1 MMRMKKW
8 LYGLL
13 VVFLAAC
20 SNEIPEQQPAKRSG
34 RTVLAYLI
42 SNNQAG
48 SLETYLQDNVV
59 DMYTA
64 LGNMKESCTLLVFY
78 RPKVNGSPLDNPT
91 LMSFYTDGRGNV
103 NNQPALTGENLT
115 FEGICQVAQKKQ
127 YTMNSQIATDP
138 TMMKE
143 VFKDMQTA
151 APSES
156 YGVIFG
162 SHGTGWMQGNSVKTK
177 AFGDD
182 NGYHIDIPDLAEALK
197 NSFTQKLDFVL
208 FDACMMGTAEVCY
221 ELKDIASHCVA
232 SVMETPV
239 YGFPYAQI
247 LPYLYADSIDYSA
260 VCHEFISFN
269 KTNNLWGTCAAVD
282 CSQMDNLA
290 EAVKAKL
297 LEWEEALPS
306 VSMGNVQQ
314 YGVNSYKYF
323 SYDVLDFFRELGRKS
338 GVAETDLN
346 TEVASVQTALNQAVI
361 AKECLSGP
369 EYEFDG
375 LTVDDARFCGIG
387 MYIPGEYNPY
397 VTNGS
402 NPSWSS
408 WNTYYEKSIAWYRA
422 AGWDTLN

>member
-1 MMRMKKW
+1 MRTMKKW
-8 LYGLL
+8 IYCLL

-42 SNNQAG
+42 SNNQAR

-115 FEGICQVAQKKQ
+115 FEGVCQVAQKKQ
-127 YTMNSQIATDP
+127 YTMSSQIATDP
-138 TMMKE
+138 TVMEE

-151 APSES
+151 APSDS

-162 SHGTGWMQGNSVKTK
+162 SHGTGWIKGNSVQTK

-182 NGYHIDIPDLAEALK
+182 SGYHIDIPDLANVLK
-197 NSFTQKLDFVL
+197 NSFTDKLDFVL
-208 FDACMMGTAEVCY
+208 FDACMMGTTEVGY

-232 SVMETPV
+232 SVMETPL

-282 CSQMDNLA
+282 CSQMENLA
-290 EAVKAKL
+290 EAVKSKL
-297 LEWEEALPS
+297 TEWEDALPS
-306 VSMGNVQQ
+306 VSMENVQQ
-314 YGVNSYKYF
+314 YGVGSYRYF

-338 GVAETDLN
+338 GVADTDLN
-346 TEVASVQTALNQAVI
+346 TEIASVQTALNQAVI
-361 AKECLSGP
+361 AKECIPNPPSV
-369 EYEFDG
+369 YSDFK
-375 LTVDDARFCGIG
+375 VDDTRFCGIG
-387 MYIPGEYNPY
+387 MYILEAYNPY
-397 VTNGS
+397 VTS
-402 NPSWSS
+402 KTS
-408 WNTYYEKSIAWYRA
+408 WNTYYESSIAWYRA

>member
-1 MMRMKKW
+1 MRGMKKW
-8 LYGLL
+8 VYGLL
-13 VVFLAAC
+13 VVLLAAC

-42 SNNQAG
+42 SNNRAG
-48 SLETYLQDNVV
+48 SLDTYLRNNVI

-78 RPKVNGSPLDNPT
+78 RPYTNDAPLSNPT

-103 NNQPALTGENLT
+103 NNQPALTGTNLT
-115 FEGICQVAQKKQ
+115 FESICQVAEKKE
-127 YTMNSQIATDP
+127 YTMNSQIATNP
-138 TMMKE
+138 TMMEE

-151 APSES
+151 APSDS
-156 YGVIFG
+156 YGVILG
-162 SHGTGWMQGNSVKTK
+162 SHASGWMKGNSVPTK

-182 NGYHIDIPDLAEALK
+182 NGYNIDIPNLAEVLK
-197 NSFTQKLDFVL
+197 NSFTKKLDFVL

-221 ELKDIASHCVA
+221 ELKDVTSHCVA
-232 SVMETPV
+232 SVLETPV
-239 YGFPYAQI
+239 YGFPYDQV
-247 LPYLYADSIDYSA
+247 LPYLYADSVDYSA

-297 LEWEEALPS
+297 LEWKEALPS
-306 VSMGNVQQ
+306 VSMENVQQ
-314 YGVNSYKYF
+314 YGVNSYQYF

-346 TEVASVQTALNQAVI
+346 TGIASVQTALNQAVI
-361 AKECLSGP
+361 AKECLAGP

-375 LTVDDARFCGIG
+375 LIVDDARFCGIG
-387 MYIPGEYNPY
+387 MYIPGEYNRY
-397 VTNGS
+397 VTNKT
-402 NPSWSS
+402 SWDS
-408 WNTYYEKSIAWYRA
+408 YYTQSIAWYRA
-422 AGWDTLN
+422 AGWDALN

>member
-1 MMRMKKW
+1 MRTMKKW
-8 LYGLL
+8 IYCLL

-42 SNNQAG
+42 SNNSRNSV
-48 SLETYLQDNVV
+48 SLDTYLRDNVI

-78 RPKVNGSPLDNPT
+78 RPYVNDTPLGNPT

-103 NNQPALTGENLT
+103 NNQPALTGTNLT
-115 FEGICQVAQKKQ
+115 FESICQVAEKKE

-138 TMMKE
+138 TVMEE

-151 APSES
+151 APSDS
-156 YGVIFG
+156 YGVILG
-162 SHGTGWMQGNSVKTK
+162 SHAGGWMKGNSVKTK

-182 NGYHIDIPDLAEALK
+182 NGYNIDIPDLAEVLK
-197 NSFTQKLDFVL
+197 NSFTKKLDFVL

-221 ELKDIASHCVA
+221 ELKDVTSHCVA
-232 SVMETPV
+232 SVQETYV
-239 YGFPYAQI
+239 DGFPYDQV

-260 VCHEFISFN
+260 VCHEFISYN
-269 KTNNLWGTCAAVD
+269 KTKGVWGTCAAVD
-282 CSQMDNLA
+282 CTQMENLA
-290 EAVKAKL
+290 EAVKAQL
-297 LEWEEALPS
+297 LKWEEALPS
-306 VSMGNVQQ
+306 VTLDNLHVQQ
-314 YGVNSYKYF
+314 YGVGSYQYF

-338 GVAETDLN
+338 GVNEADL
-346 TEVASVQTALNQAVI
+346 TLEIASVQTALNQAVV
-361 AKECLSGP
+361 AKECLAGP

-375 LTVDDARFCGIG
+375 LTIDDTRFCGIG
-387 MYIPGEYNPY
+387 MYIPEAYNPY
-397 VTNGS
+397 VTS
-402 NPSWSS
+402 KTS

>member
-1 MMRMKKW
+1 MRWMKKW
-8 LYGLL
+8 VYGLL
-13 VVFLAAC
+13 VVCLAAC

-48 SLETYLQDNVV
+48 SLDTYLRNNVI

-78 RPKVNGSPLDNPT
+78 RPYVNDTPLGNPT

-103 NNQPALTGENLT
+103 NSQPALTGTNLS
-115 FEGICQVAQKKQ
+115 FESICQVAEKKE

-138 TMMKE
+138 TVMEE
-143 VFKDMQTA
+143 VFKDMQTV
-151 APSES
+151 APSDS

-162 SHGTGWMQGNSVKTK
+162 SHGTGWMKGNSVLTK

-182 NGYHIDIPDLAEALK
+182 SGYNIDIPDLANALK
-197 NSFTQKLDFVL
+197 NSFTKKLDFVL
-208 FDACMMGTAEVCY
+208 FDACMMGAAEVCY
-221 ELKDIASHCVA
+221 ELKDITSHCVA
-232 SVMETPV
+232 SVMETPGH
-239 YGFPYAQI
+239 GFPYDQ
-247 LPYLYADSIDYSA
+247 LLSYLYADNIDYSA

-297 LEWEEALPS
+297 LEWKEALPS
-306 VSMGNVQQ
+306 VSMENVQQ
-314 YGVNSYKYF
+314 YGVNSYRYF

-338 GVAETDLN
+338 GVADTDLN
-346 TEVASVQTALNQAVI
+346 TEIASVQTALNQAVI
-361 AKECLSGP
+361 AKECLAGP

-387 MYIPGEYNPY
+387 MYIPGEYNHY
-397 VTNGS
+397 VANKT
-402 NPSWSS
+402 S
-408 WNTYYEKSIAWYRA
+408 WNDYYETSIAWYRA
-422 AGWDTLN
+422 AGWDALN